1 MTESEYTYL
10 METNED
16 DGDVSAFLEFSAAM
30 DRATNDWELVQVA
43 KRWMKAKMVRRS
55 RTTAFGAFAAMPKCR
70 CSRARVHSLQDPSEH
85 PSVRLPNKGPRLA
98 SSLALRLPCSV
109 PYRRLARE

>member
-1 MTESEYTYL
+1 MWKEAWPGMTESEYTYL

-43 KRWMKAKMVRRS
+43 KQWMKAKMVARYWVS
-55 RTTAFGAFAAMPKCR
+55 RTIVVAI
-70 CSRARVHSLQDPSEH
+70 V
-85 PSVRLPNKGPRLA
+85 
-98 SSLALRLPCSV
+98 SS
-109 PYRRLARE
+109 

>member
-1 MTESEYTYL
+1 MWKEAWPGMTESEYTYL

-43 KRWMKAKMVRRS
+43 KQWMKAKMVRQS
-55 RTTAFGAFAAMPKCR
+55 RTTALVAA
-70 CSRARVHSLQDPSEH
+70 
-85 PSVRLPNKGPRLA
+85 
-98 SSLALRLPCSV
+98 PC
-109 PYRRLARE
+109 

>member
-43 KRWMKAKMVRRS
+43 KQWMKAKMVRHS
-55 RTTAFGAFAAMPKCR
+55 RTTAR
-70 CSRARVHSLQDPSEH
+70 CLR
-85 PSVRLPNKGPRLA
+85 RLRSPEIP
-98 SSLALRLPCSV
+98 SSLFWQCV
-109 PYRRLARE
+109 KTHY